1 MKGVWSS
8 KKKWPMFMLKGEVSE
23 RRATGM
29 YSTIL
34 VFSPVF
40 INSDLITGYL
50 GNLAEK
56 VILY

>member
-1 MKGVWSS
+1 
-8 KKKWPMFMLKGEVSE
+8 MLKGEVSE

-29 YSTIL
+29 YSTTL

-40 INSDLITGYL
+40 INSDLIAGYL